1 MTTVVPLLRNLP
13 STVVSTIPTKADAG
27 RLKHFLTSWG
37 GIAEPLPAQVTELI
51 PPALAKINTALRP
64 IEDVVLAGLMQ
75 RLWDAGVPQPKA
87 VTLKEWRRL
96 LSPIPADVIAMA
108 FDEVIR
114 SHRWP
119 DPPKIAD
126 VIRFVQP
133 EIDRRRAWKRK
144 LELAATRLRLDQ
156 KASEEAKIRHQVWMR
171 NQTPEQAAFLQEIRA
186 KSGGQPDVGMLIKSL
201 KEKLMEGIEA

>member
-1 MTTVVPLLRNLP
+1 M
-13 STVVSTIPTKADAG
+13 
-27 RLKHFLTSWG
+27 KHFLTSWG
-37 GIAEPLPAQVTELI
+37 GIAEPLPAQVTDLI
-51 PPALAKINTALRP
+51 PPALAKVNTALRP

-108 FDEVIR
+108 FDEVVR

-133 EIDRRRAWKRK
+133 EIDRRRAWKRR
-144 LELAATRLRLDQ
+144 LELAATRLALDA
-156 KASEEAKIRHQVWMR
+156 KAAAAAKARHEVWMR
-171 NQTPEQAAFLQEIRA
+171 NQTPEQAAFMQDIRA
-186 KSGGQPDVGMLIKSL
+186 KSGGQPDVGTLLKNL
-201 KEKLMEGIEA
+201 KEKLREGIEA